1 MCNVF
6 NIWTYLIHF
15 FHILVCT
22 ETKKSNQVL
31 QSNTNTSIWNQ
42 TPQSVG
48 KGGQHPGQPL
58 SQKKII
64 FNKGLEL
71 NQLHSQ

>member
-1 MCNVF
+1 MLFDLV
-6 NIWTYLIHF
+6 HF
-15 FHILVCT
+15 FHILVCI

-48 KGGQHPGQPL
+48 KGGQPWATTL
-58 SQKKII
+58 TKKII